1 MNYDKTL
8 GAGGTFITDIAPSGA
23 GTVSNK
29 VFEDGIVLVSCDTDA
44 TSLVVSVLSF
54 TGLTHL
60 IPRVTVNGVSVT
72 NFTLNTDKRY
82 AGSAII
88 PIGTGVVTVAVSHE
102 DGGYYES
109 TVTVVAGPVVT
120 AFNLTGGYPGSQ
132 TELKSGD
139 AYGITFTAD
148 TPINRYEIDNY
159 EAAQAAAADVVPG
172 TGPFSASIL
181 VANRGSGTQANQRV
195 RLRCR
200 GTNGIWG
207 NWILTDVYGV
217 GDGSAYVQLNNDVPV
232 VSFGTIT
239 YPASQGA
246 LKNSE
251 TATVAN
257 TVTFP
262 SGTGTVLYSSPNG
275 DLSVANTTTYE
286 TSKTVTRIAGSY
298 NIATTN
304 IRLVAT
310 KTSNAATAT
319 ANGVVKIANT
329 ACTLAVTEPAARLRS
344 GGNNGTSAQNHV
356 ITITAS
362 QQLYSAPTLVA
373 PVGTWQGA
381 AFAGSGTTWTRSLQI
396 HDNDTKGVQAWGA
409 ISGTNLAGLVTTAI
423 TGDGNYTVGGF
434 VFRTFYVAAWPN
446 REATI
451 GTRVSDTSKLRC
463 TNLSKGT
470 TGTLNFTFMSSVAD
484 QVDMY
489 TITDPSNVY
498 NATGNTWRNNDLGNA
513 VSNTTGLLQVEL
525 EELV

>member
-8 GAGGTFITDIAPSGA
+8 GAGGTFITDIAPSGS

-72 NFTLNTDKRY
+72 NFVLNADKRY
-82 AGSAII
+82 AGSAVI
-88 PIGTGVVTVAVSHE
+88 PIGTGTVTVAVAHE

-109 TVTVVAGPVVT
+109 TVTVISGPT
-120 AFNLTGGYPGSQ
+120 LTDLRFTGSYPGAQ

-139 AYGITFTAD
+139 TFGITFTAD
-148 TPINRYEIDNY
+148 MSIDYVEVYNF
-159 EAAQAAAADVVPG
+159 EAAQFYTGALTPG
-172 TGPFSASIL
+172 AGPFNMNVTIAG
-181 VANRGSGTQANQRV
+181 RGAGTFANQRV
-195 RLRCR
+195 RVRCR
-200 GTNGIWG
+200 GSNGIWG
-207 NWILTDVYGV
+207 AAYTSDAFGS
-217 GDGSAYVQLNNDVPV
+217 GDASAYVQLNNDVPV
-232 VSFGTIT
+232 VSIGAIT

-246 LKNSE
+246 LKDSE

-262 SGTGTVLYSSPNG
+262 SGVGTVLYSSPNS

-286 TSKTVTRIAGSY
+286 TSKTVTRIAGNY
-298 NIATTN
+298 NISTN
-304 IRLVAT
+304 NFRIVAT
-310 KTSNAATAT
+310 KTTNAATTTSNAI
-319 ANGVVKIANT
+319 VKIAHV
-329 ACTLAVTEPAARLRS
+329 AATLAITEPAARLRS
-344 GGNNGTSAQNHV
+344 GGNAGTSAQNHV

-362 QQLYSAPTLVA
+362 QQLYAAPTLVA
-373 PVGTWQGA
+373 PVGAWQGG
-381 AFAGSGTTWTRSLQI
+381 AFAGGPTAWTRSLQI
-396 HDNDTKGVQAWGA
+396 HDNDTKGTHAWGA
-409 ISGTNLAGLVTTAI
+409 ISGTNLAGIVTTAI

-446 REATI
+446 REASI

-489 TITDPSNVY
+489 TITDPSSVY
-498 NATGNTWRNNDLGNA
+498 NASGNLWRNNDLGNA
-513 VSNTTGLLQVEL
+513 VSNTTGLLQIEL
-525 EELV
+525 EELA